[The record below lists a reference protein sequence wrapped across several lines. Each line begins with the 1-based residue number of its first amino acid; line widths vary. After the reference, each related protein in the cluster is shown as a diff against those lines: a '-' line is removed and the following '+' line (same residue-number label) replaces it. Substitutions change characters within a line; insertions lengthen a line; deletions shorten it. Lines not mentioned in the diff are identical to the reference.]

1 MVNFSV
7 SVWSDFFN
15 DLPVEESIENYIAE
29 GFSCTELSINHS
41 NLLLQR
47 DGTPEV
53 IGNKLAEYAKNRG
66 FRIPQGHLDYRKG
79 LCSQEAVDC
88 LKREIDLFLAIG
100 IKNAII
106 HVNGGGK
113 LPEEERFQLRCRSLA
128 ALTDHV
134 KGTDLKLCIENLGS
148 VPETHT
154 VERIRKIMDAVNS
167 ENLGICLDTGHLH
180 LVNGRGEATQ
190 TQSEFI
196 LGAGNDLCAMHVTNN
211 SGVSD
216 VHLMPFSSRYGV
228 DWKDVLKALRA
239 VDYKGLFNLEILGEN
254 KAPMYIRKEKLKFIK
269 KMVDYM
275 ISDEFLTE

>member
-15 DLPVEESIENYIAE
+15 DIPIEESIENFIVE
-29 GFSCTELSINHS
+29 GFSCTELSINHG

-47 DGTPEV
+47 DGTPEA
-53 IGNKLAEYAKNRG
+53 IGNKLAEFVKSRN
-66 FRIPQGHLDYRKG
+66 FRIPQGHLSFKKG
-79 LCSQEAVDC
+79 LCSAEAQDD
-88 LKREIDLFLAIG
+88 LKREIDLFLSLG

-106 HVNGGGK
+106 HVNGGGN

-128 ALTDHV
+128 TLTDYV

-154 VERIRKIMDAVNS
+154 IERIRKFMDAVNS
-167 ENLGICLDTGHLH
+167 DNLGVCLDTGHLH

-190 TQSEFI
+190 AQSKFI
-196 LGAGNDLCAMHVTNN
+196 LGAGDDLCAMHVTNN
-211 SGVSD
+211 SGFND

-228 DWKDVLKALRA
+228 DWKDVLQALRI

-269 KMVDYM
+269 KMIDYM
-275 ISDEFLTE
+275 ISDEFLEE